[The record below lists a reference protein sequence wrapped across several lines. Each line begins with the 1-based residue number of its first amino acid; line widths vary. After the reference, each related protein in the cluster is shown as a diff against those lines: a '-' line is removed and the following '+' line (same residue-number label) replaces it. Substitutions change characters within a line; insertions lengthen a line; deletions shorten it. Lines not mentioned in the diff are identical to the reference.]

1 MDLKDGALNR
11 CVCKNFE
18 NITYHKIKID
28 DNNIIK
34 TIESINIC
42 TKTNINQILSF
53 EQGDVSVRLHFRK
66 IGDGLWKILFKSG
79 RKFPFKDIK
88 EVVV

>member
-1 MDLKDGALNR
+1 MNNPQGFVSLDLKYGALNR

-18 NITYHKIKID
+18 NITYHKIKKD

-34 TIESINIC
+34 TFESINIC

-53 EQGDVSVRLHFRK
+53 EQGEVGVRLHFRK
-66 IGDGLWKILFKSG
+66 IGDGL
-79 RKFPFKDIK
+79 
-88 EVVV
+88 